1 MGGIVKIIL
10 EAIVGS
16 HAYGLND
23 VNSDI
28 DKAGIFVVK
37 TNEVLSVRKPK
48 ETICKTNPDISYHEV
63 EKFIRLAMV
72 CNPTILELLFLDS
85 YEILTQEAEWLI
97 QIRKAFLSNAIFNSY
112 GGYAIQQARRLNN
125 KAYKISDVVIDE
137 LPNIGISFNADTN
150 NRPAKHARHCFR
162 LLQQGREL
170 LETGNLTV
178 KVKNREE
185 LLSFG
190 KFTIDELVCKFEE
203 EYQKFRTVKS
213 ILLQKPDYE
222 TINSVLLKIRSL
234 NV

>member
-1 MGGIVKIIL
+1 MKVIL

-23 VNSDI
+23 ENSDI
-28 DKAGIFVVK
+28 DKIGIFVSK
-37 TNEVLSVRKPK
+37 TEDVLSVRKPK
-48 ETICKTNPDISYHEV
+48 ETICKTNPDITYHEV
-63 EKFIRLAMV
+63 EKFIRLSMV
-72 CNPTILELLFLDS
+72 CNPTVLELLFLDK
-85 YEILTQEAEWLI
+85 YEIFTQEAELLKNI
-97 QIRKAFLSNAIFNSY
+97 KYAFLNNTIFNSY

-125 KAYKISDVVIDE
+125 KAYKAEGVKIDD
-137 LPNIGISFNADTN
+137 LPSVGVSFNADTN

-185 LLSFG
+185 LLSLG
-190 KFTIDELVCKFEE
+190 KLTIDELVCKFEK
-203 EYQKFRTVKS
+203 EYEIFRSVKS
-213 ILLQKPDYE
+213 VLPKEPDYK
-222 TINSVLLKIRSL
+222 TINDVLLKIRSL